1 MSEKSNSFTDPQ
13 IIGRFLTY
21 QKQFENALLSI
32 KDPKFLVQFQRAVEL
47 SVLTL
52 KDKKA
57 IAVAGNG
64 GSHSDAMHISA
75 ELINQ
80 FMYAHEP
87 LPVIALGTNQ
97 SVLTSWSNDKSFE
110 NQLSREMLA
119 YKDMLGLVI
128 CITTSGK
135 SKNILELI
143 SVAKKNK
150 LKVIALTS
158 ETASKYLSEC
168 DVILGVGSTITSNIQ
183 EIHSI
188 IYHALCGEIERAF
201 TSEILQSEL

>member
-1 MSEKSNSFTDPQ
+1 MSENSSSFTDSQ
-13 IIGRFLTY
+13 VINRFLSY
-21 QKQFENALLSI
+21 QAQFESALLSI
-32 KDPKFLVQFQRAVEL
+32 KHPEFLTQFQIAVEL
-47 SVLTL
+47 SVQTL
-52 KDKKA
+52 KNKKGIA
-57 IAVAGNG
+57 IAGNG

-80 FMYAHEP
+80 FMHTHEP

-97 SVLTSWSNDKSFE
+97 PVLTSWSNDKSFE

-119 YKDMLGLVI
+119 FKDLIGLVI

-143 SVAKKNK
+143 AEAKKNK
-150 LKVIALTS
+150 IKVIALTS
-158 ETASKYLSEC
+158 EHASRYLSEC
-168 DVILGVGSTITSNIQ
+168 DVILGVGSKVTSNIQ

-201 TSEILQSEL
+201 TSDVLPS

>member
-1 MSEKSNSFTDPQ
+1 LS
-13 IIGRFLTY
+13 Y
-21 QKQFENALLSI
+21 QQQFNDAFISI
-32 KDPKFLVQFQRAVEL
+32 KDPEFLMQFQRAVEL

-52 KDKKA
+52 KNKKA

-75 ELINQ
+75 ELVNQ
-80 FMYAHEP
+80 FMYTHEP
-87 LPVIALGTNQ
+87 LPVITLGTNQ

-110 NQLSREMLA
+110 NQFSREMLA
-119 YKDMLGLVI
+119 YKDLIGLVI

-143 SVAKKNK
+143 AVAKKNK
-150 LKVIALTS
+150 IKIIALTS
-158 ETASKYLSEC
+158 KPASKYLSEC
-168 DVILGVGSTITSNIQ
+168 DVILGVGSTVTSNIQ

-188 IYHALCGEIERAF
+188 IYHALCSEIERAF
-201 TSEILQSEL
+201 TTDALPSE

>member
-1 MSEKSNSFTDPQ
+1 MSDTSNSFFDSR
-13 IIGRFLTY
+13 IIDRFLSY
-21 QKQFENALLSI
+21 QQQFNDAFISI
-32 KDPKFLVQFQRAVEL
+32 KDPEFLMQFQRAVEL

-52 KDKKA
+52 KNKKA

-75 ELINQ
+75 ELVNQ
-80 FMYAHEP
+80 FMYTHEP
-87 LPVIALGTNQ
+87 LPVITLGTNQ

-110 NQLSREMLA
+110 NQFSREMLA
-119 YKDMLGLVI
+119 YKDLIGLVI

-143 SVAKKNK
+143 AVAKKNK
-150 LKVIALTS
+150 IKIIALTS
-158 ETASKYLSEC
+158 KPASKYLSEC
-168 DVILGVGSTITSNIQ
+168 DVILGVGSTVTSNIQ

-188 IYHALCGEIERAF
+188 IYHALCSEIERAF
-201 TSEILQSEL
+201 TTDALPSE

>member
-1 MSEKSNSFTDPQ
+1 MPDKSNNLNNSQ
-13 IIGRFLTY
+13 VIGRFLSY

-32 KDPKFLVQFQRAVEL
+32 KNPEFLLQFQIAVEL
-47 SVLTL
+47 SVQTL
-52 KDKKA
+52 KSKKG

-64 GSHSDAMHISA
+64 GSHADAMHISA
-75 ELINQ
+75 ELVNQ
-80 FMYAHEP
+80 FMYTHEP

-110 NQLSREMLA
+110 NQFSREMLA
-119 YKDMLGLVI
+119 YKDLIGLVI

-143 SVAKKNK
+143 AVAKKNK
-150 LKVIALTS
+150 IKVIALTS
-158 ETASKYLSEC
+158 EPASKYLSEC
-168 DVILGVGSTITSNIQ
+168 DVILGVGSTVTSNIQ

-188 IYHALCGEIERAF
+188 IYHALCSEIERAF
-201 TSEILQSEL
+201 TSDALPSE

>member
-1 MSEKSNSFTDPQ
+1 MSDKSSSFNSSQ
-13 IIGRFLTY
+13 IINRFLSY

-32 KDPKFLVQFQRAVEL
+32 KDPKFLVQFQLAVEL

-52 KDKKA
+52 KSKKA

-80 FMYAHEP
+80 FMYTHEP

-110 NQLSREMLA
+110 NQFAREMLA
-119 YKDMLGLVI
+119 YKDLVGLVI

-143 SVAKKNK
+143 AVAKKNN

-158 ETASKYLSEC
+158 EPASKYLSEC
-168 DVILGVGSTITSNIQ
+168 DVILGVDSTVTSNIQ

-188 IYHALCGEIERAF
+188 IYHALCSEIERAF
-201 TSEILQSEL
+201 TSDALPSE